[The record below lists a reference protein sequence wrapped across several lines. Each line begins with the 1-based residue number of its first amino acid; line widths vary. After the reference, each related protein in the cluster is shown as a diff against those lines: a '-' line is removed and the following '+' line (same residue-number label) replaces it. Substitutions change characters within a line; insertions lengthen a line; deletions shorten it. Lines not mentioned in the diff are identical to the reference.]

1 MKLNEPRTIST
12 RGSYVFTNRTL
23 NLWNSLSDS
32 IATAPTVN
40 CFQRRY
46 NKIIL
51 YSVDPLFLIGQL
63 SLSSFLG
70 R

>member
-40 CFQRRY
+40 CFQR
-46 NKIIL
+46 
-51 YSVDPLFLIGQL
+51 S
-63 SLSSFLG
+63 
-70 R
+70 